1 MKEVAGKTW
10 DYAKEI
16 VATYPGAA
24 IIVSVSAV
32 LAVWIF

>member
-1 MKEVAGKTW
+1 MKEVLGKAW
-10 DYAKEI
+10 DYAKEL

-24 IIVSVSAV
+24 IILGVAAV